1 MAVKGSLLKTTSALV
16 PMFGLV
22 GTVSAQEAS
31 NDVAIEEITVTAQ
44 RRAESLQKVPIAI
57 SAFSEQT
64 IDKARIQG
72 LEDVASRTPGFVIGQ
87 QSPSDPELTIRGIGS
102 TDREAGSD
110 RSVVLFVDEVYIG
123 RSGASTIDF
132 FDLERIEVLRARR
145 AHCMVEMLSVARST

>member
-1 MAVKGSLLKTTSALV
+1 M
-16 PMFGLV
+16 
-22 GTVSAQEAS
+22 
-31 NDVAIEEITVTAQ
+31 
-44 RRAESLQKVPIAI
+44 
-57 SAFSEQT
+57 
-64 IDKARIQG
+64 
-72 LEDVASRTPGFVIGQ
+72 IGQ

-132 FDLERIEVLRARR
+132 SIWNGLKFYGPQ